1 MDEPVL
7 LTGAGGRVGQAILR
21 GIGDDYEWRLLD
33 REPLPATKVPV
44 GVTDADQ
51 YVADITNADAVREA
65 MEGVGAVIHLAGDP
79 RKTAPWDSVLR
90 NNIDGTQ
97 VVMRAAV
104 DAGVK
109 KFAFAS
115 SNHAVGGY
123 ETEERTP
130 DLYRPDDGY
139 RLDGTE
145 LPRPGNLYGVSK
157 AAGESLGRFYH
168 DEHGMSV
175 VCVRIGN
182 LTKDHP
188 PREYERGQ
196 AMWLSH
202 RDCGHLFDR
211 CLQADYGYEIVYG
224 ISNNDRRYYSIERA
238 REVLGYDPAD
248 NSADYTFEGK
258 PKTES
263 GVTGEGSEPT
273 EDDGDVNRDDGPTEP
288 NFPSDPDRPTDGA

>member
-7 LTGAGGRVGQAILR
+7 LTGAGGRVGQAILH

-33 REPLPATKVPV
+33 REPLPAAKVPDR
-44 GVTDADQ
+44 VTDADR
-51 YVADITNADAVREA
+51 YVADITDARAVREA
-65 MEGVGAVIHLAGDP
+65 MAGVGAVIHLAGDP

-97 VVMRAAV
+97 VVMRAAA
-104 DAGVK
+104 DAGVE

-123 ETEERTP
+123 ETEDRTP
-130 DLYRPDDGY
+130 DLYRTDDDY

-157 AAGESLGRFYH
+157 ATGEALGRFYH
-168 DEHGMSV
+168 DQHGMSV

-202 RDCGHLFDR
+202 RDCAHLFDR

-224 ISNNDRRYYSIERA
+224 ISNNDRRYYSIKRA
-238 REVLGYDPAD
+238 REALGYDPAD
-248 NSADYTFEGK
+248 NSANYTFEGE
-258 PKTES
+258 PKAGAETNEPE
-263 GVTGEGSEPT
+263 TGESET
-273 EDDGDVNRDDGPTEP
+273 ADAVDDAPAEP
-288 NFPSDPDRPTDGA
+288 NFPSDPDTPTDGA